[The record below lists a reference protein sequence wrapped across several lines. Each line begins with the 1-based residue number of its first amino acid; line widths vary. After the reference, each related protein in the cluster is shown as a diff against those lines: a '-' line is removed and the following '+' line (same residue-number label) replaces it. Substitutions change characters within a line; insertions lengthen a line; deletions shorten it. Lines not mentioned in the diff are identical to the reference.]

1 MNNQEIK
8 QDLTIIP
15 GAKQICTKKTGLNN
29 RFKQME
35 EKVIVYRLPSHS
47 FSWRWTKDFVNKNDK
62 NDQCSTKKFT
72 NFSSSNIYKVNN
84 MSKICNIPGSIEK
97 SRINMKIIIAKWHYK
112 AHKKKASVSESLC
125 CILSMKYNVN
135 QKKGEAC

>member
-35 EKVIVYRLPSHS
+35 EKVIVYRHIHFLEDELKTLLIRMTRMTNVQQKSLRTLAAVI
-47 FSWRWTKDFVNKNDK
+47 FTK
-62 NDQCSTKKFT
+62 
-72 NFSSSNIYKVNN
+72 
-84 MSKICNIPGSIEK
+84 
-97 SRINMKIIIAKWHYK
+97 
-112 AHKKKASVSESLC
+112 
-125 CILSMKYNVN
+125 
-135 QKKGEAC
+135 